1 MTKETLEERIG
12 ELLEY
17 MAELDKSSDEY
28 KLACANLETLYKL
41 LNESL
46 RIDLDKEKMY
56 EDISLEIKKIH
67 NDRKRNT
74 IELAKVIAPVGAGI
88 FAVCKVTKL
97 EEVGSLTTKAWGLI
111 TSFFRIR

>member
-1 MTKETLEERIG
+1 MTKEMLEERIG

-17 MAELDKSSDEY
+17 MATLNKSSDEY
-28 KLACANLETLYKL
+28 KLACSNLETLYKL
-41 LNESL
+41 FNDAL

-56 EDISLEIKKIH
+56 EDITLETKKIH

-74 IELAKVIAPVGAGI
+74 IELVKVLVPAGAGI

-111 TSFFRIR
+111 TSFFRVR